1 MDIRYGRTHASFGV
15 GSFFVKTSRSGKYG
29 SRLLREKNVY
39 EALRDQSFKYIPTW
53 QTLLSFFGQ
62 DVLILPKLQSKSE
75 LSDKEK
81 VAVVNQLHKF
91 SWQGLKY
98 GWVNSYS
105 SIFCGEEDTWREFL
119 IKYVEKYTSRLML
132 NSAEYLQI
140 VEELTAGIN
149 SDQRISLIH
158 RDLKPANWVGEI
170 LVDWENA
177 MLVSTPHVHECEVA
191 MYIVTYGEDNLSQT
205 LSEGCD
211 QKTLEK
217 YINIFQLGAQGF
229 QG

>member
-29 SRLLREKNVY
+29 SRLRRERNVY
-39 EALRDQSFKYIPTW
+39 EALKDKNFKYIPTW
-53 QTLLSFFGQ
+53 QNLLSFFGQ

-119 IKYVEKYTSRLML
+119 IKYVEKYTSRLRL
-132 NSAEYLQI
+132 NSTEYLKI

-158 RDLKPANWVGEI
+158 RDLKPANWVGRYLI
-170 LVDWENA
+170 DWENA
-177 MLVSTPHVHECEVA
+177 MLVPFLHTKECELA
-191 MYIVTYGEDNLSQT
+191 MYVVTYGQDSFYKALT
-205 LSEGCD
+205 KGCN
-211 QKTLEK
+211 QAILQQ